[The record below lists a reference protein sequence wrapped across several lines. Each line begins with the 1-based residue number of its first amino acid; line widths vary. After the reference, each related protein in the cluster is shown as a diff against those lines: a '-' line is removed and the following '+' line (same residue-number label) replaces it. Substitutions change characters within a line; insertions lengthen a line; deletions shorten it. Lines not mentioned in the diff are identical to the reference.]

1 MKKSVK
7 LISCLLCAAMLVTL
21 SSCNSEKKKDD
32 TTTTTAKKTV
42 TTSSDRTKVE
52 SDYEIKKVDDL
63 VVAVGTSEQDVIA
76 KLPTE
81 LEVLMKGSSSAA
93 SEKLFTETFD
103 SADTFA
109 QSWTVVGNANNDV
122 MAIENGSMAVK
133 KACNYFR
140 AYLNDLE
147 WMNNESEEFANYAI
161 KTVIKGTAESPSNN
175 FGIIFRASDISETGP
190 DGYYGM
196 YVGIGDSDGKL
207 CVGYAMNNWNLV
219 EYVDFDYV
227 PNQDYTLEV
236 LVNNDK
242 FVVLLDGENVYE
254 GECKFDYGT
263 VGLRTYEQLF
273 EASEFEVR
281 TLGASDYE
289 QFEGGYE
296 YYEKHPVTWSCT
308 DYDPNAKGKY
318 GFIGKVT
325 DLENA
330 AILVKVQVKE
340 NVPADPEE

>member
-227 PNQDYTLEV
+227 PNQDYTFLSS
-236 LVNNDK
+236 LIPLRNSW
-242 FVVLLDGENVYE
+242 F
-254 GECKFDYGT
+254 FST
-263 VGLRTYEQLF
+263 VKTCTR
-273 EASEFEVR
+273 ASANLITEPSVCVP
-281 TLGASDYE
+281 TNSSS
-289 QFEGGYE
+289 
-296 YYEKHPVTWSCT
+296 KHP
-308 DYDPNAKGKY
+308 NLKY
-318 GFIGKVT
+318 ALSELPITSSLREAMSITKS
-325 DLENA
+325 
-330 AILVKVQVKE
+330 I
-340 NVPADPEE
+340 P